1 MSPYPI
7 PVLSWAVDGGSA
19 EIEGEPVN
27 RADVPLRVPVLYAI
41 SATCAVIGA
50 LLWIRGEINTPTTLQ
65 SSSFG
70 SFLAADTY
78 TESTWRVWSPTV
90 PQARLGLYLI
100 AVALVLTVTARL
112 FSIRRN

>member
-1 MSPYPI
+1 MS
-7 PVLSWAVDGGSA
+7 
-19 EIEGEPVN
+19 

-50 LLWIRGEINTPTTLQ
+50 LLWIRGEMNTPATLQ
-65 SSSFG
+65 SSSYG
-70 SFLAADTY
+70 SFLAAETSA
-78 TESTWRVWSPTV
+78 ESTWRVWSPTV

-112 FSIRRN
+112 FSIRRD